1 MGVMAFSLFITILLL
16 FHQTSSSIQ
25 QSDQFDQFTS
35 PNDRAEIPSR
45 DRRTLKDIHLGFEGA
60 EVAECSENG
69 LPMKVKHIYYWPGD
83 NISFTCK
90 VCQPDFHSNR
100 KIKMWGWAAY
110 IYDFFD
116 HYQKNK
122 KLQLADVGV
131 QFLQLNS
138 EINTRPNEFYG
149 SENCGPSYMPGNRDQ
164 ATGNGSLPHIRRQT
178 FEQIGNTLHIHN
190 AEARA
195 AGVYFCYDD
204 AALHLV
210 RYFYILHAMTPINRV
225 NWMDDANLKNR
236 VPLSPDMGKMV
247 SESPDKKASLA
258 PSFQCGNACGKRI
271 YMYPDTQWKFNWH
284 PIIYKRENE
293 PICDSGDLE
302 CEQYLKVHPDTDD
315 LVIRK
320 VPETPIHLYVLKR
333 WAIEKRFYT
342 GVALA
347 FQWEPWSKCDLGKTH
362 QRREGHCVL
371 QLVDGKKETNSL
383 LNTHFE
389 ASRWMSRLD
398 SIFRLSGGKNTTFVR
413 LHSSTLMTM
422 IMGQPVKTDYG
433 PRECWGSVRK
443 IDNFYEEVIF
453 PSLDIPGEQFNRK
466 KFTLNNEWRAC
477 FKYKHSGEKQGN
489 GSYSDI
495 VGTYVI
501 ETKMCP

>member
-1 MGVMAFSLFITILLL
+1 MGVMAVSLLL
-16 FHQTSSSIQ
+16 FFHQISWSIQ
-25 QSDQFDQFTS
+25 QSDQLGQFTS
-35 PNDRAEIPSR
+35 PNDRDEILSR
-45 DRRTLKDIHLGFEGA
+45 DRRTLKDIHFGFKGA

-69 LPMKVKHIYYWPGD
+69 LPMRVKHIYYWPGD

-90 VCQPDFHSNR
+90 VCQRGLDSNG
-100 KIKMWGWAAY
+100 KIKTWGWAAY
-110 IYDFFD
+110 IYDFFH

-122 KLQLADVGV
+122 KLQHADIVT

-149 SENCGPSYMPGNRDQ
+149 SENCGPSYMPRNRDQ

-204 AALHLV
+204 AIHLV

-225 NWMDDANLKNR
+225 NWMDDANSKNR

-247 SESPDKKASLA
+247 SESPDKKASL
-258 PSFQCGNACGKRI
+258 PHSFQCGNDCGKPI

-284 PIIYKRENE
+284 PIIYRRENE
-293 PICDSGDLE
+293 SMCDSGDLE
-302 CEQYLKVHPDTDD
+302 CEKYLKLHPDTDD

-320 VPETPIHLYVLKR
+320 VPETPIHLYLLLR
-333 WAIEKRFYT
+333 SDTIEKRFYT
-342 GVALA
+342 DVALA
-347 FQWEPWSKCDLGKTH
+347 FRWEPWSKCDLGKTH

-371 QLVDGKKETNSL
+371 QLVDGKKKMESSNAYTQW
-383 LNTHFE
+383 T
-389 ASRWMSRLD
+389 RWMSRLD

-413 LHSSTLMTM
+413 LHSSTVMTM
-422 IMGQPVKTDYG
+422 IMDQPVKTDCG
-433 PRECWGSVRK
+433 PRERSGSVRK
-443 IDNFYEEVIF
+443 IDNFYEKVIF

-477 FKYKHSGEKQGN
+477 FKYKHSGENEGN